1 MPHDSVYYRHCQVWM
16 TPSGRFLGPARP
28 AIDGE
33 DGFRREHM
41 YPQFFGFDKLPFRL
55 RPDPDFLYSGH
66 EYLRA
71 RAKLIDDLRGKS
83 RIVLLSGPAGVGK
96 TLLLEEVL
104 REVGGQFR
112 LCRIN
117 QPHISATELLQAL
130 LLQLGGPSADG
141 DADRTRPFAE
151 LAASLGTAAREAAPL
166 LIIDDAQWLAGATL
180 RAFGDILARAPRLK
194 LLLAFRPGLELRAEN
209 FAARAGLSE
218 KPRQIELHPFS
229 AEATK
234 SYIERRLA
242 VAGGAGKELFE
253 ADAYAV
259 IHQHTDGAARLINVL
274 CDAALHAACMRASGH
289 VGPAEISLATQ
300 DSRWPEAVARDKAMP
315 SAPAESEAQAIAPT
329 APTTHARL
337 LVSRGAVEIAAW
349 PLTPGRLSIGRA
361 ADNEVQ
367 LEARYISRHHCRV
380 ETVGDVSTIE
390 DLGSVNGI
398 SVNGKSVKHHI
409 LQHEDEISL
418 GEHALT
424 YLVN

>member
-1 MPHDSVYYRHCQVWM
+1 
-16 TPSGRFLGPARP
+16 
-28 AIDGE
+28 
-33 DGFRREHM
+33 M

-55 RPDPDFLYSGH
+55 RPDPDFLYSGQ

-71 RAKLIDDLRGKS
+71 RTTLIDDLRGKS

-96 TLLLEEVL
+96 TLLLEDAL
-104 REVGGQFR
+104 REVGGQFS

-117 QPHISATELLQAL
+117 QPRISATELLQAL
-130 LLQLGGPSADG
+130 LLQLGAPSPDG
-141 DADRTRPFAE
+141 DADRVRPFAE
-151 LAASLGTAAREAAPL
+151 LAASLGTATREAAPL
-166 LIIDDAQWLAGATL
+166 LIIDDAQWLNGATL

-194 LLLAFRPGLELRAEN
+194 ILLAFRPGLELRAET
-209 FAARAGLSE
+209 FAARAGFSE

-253 ADAYAV
+253 ADAYAM
-259 IHQHTDGAARLINVL
+259 IHQHTGGAARLINVL
-274 CDAALHAACMRASGH
+274 CDAALHTACMRASGH

-300 DSRWPEAVARDKAMP
+300 DSRWPEAVARDKAIP
-315 SAPAESEAQAIAPT
+315 SAAAESEAPPAA
-329 APTTHARL
+329 AAAAHARL
-337 LVSRGAVEIAAW
+337 LVSRGSVEIASW
-349 PLTPGRLSIGRA
+349 PLTPGRISIGRA

-367 LEARYISRHHCRV
+367 LEARYISRHHCLV

-398 SVNGKSVKHHI
+398 SVNGKPVKHHI
-409 LQHEDEISL
+409 LQHEDRIAL

>member
-1 MPHDSVYYRHCQVWM
+1 
-16 TPSGRFLGPARP
+16 
-28 AIDGE
+28 
-33 DGFRREHM
+33 M

-55 RPDPDFLYSGH
+55 RPDPDFLYSGQ

-71 RAKLIDDLRGKS
+71 RTKLIDDLRGKS

-96 TLLLEEVL
+96 TLLLEDVL
-104 REVGGQFR
+104 REVGGQFG

-130 LLQLGGPSADG
+130 LLQLGAPSPDG
-141 DADRTRPFAE
+141 DADRVRPFAE
-151 LAASLGTAAREAAPL
+151 LAASLGTVTREAAPL

-194 LLLAFRPGLELRAEN
+194 ILLVFRQGLELRAET
-209 FAARAGLSE
+209 FAARAGFSE

-253 ADAYAV
+253 ADAYAM
-259 IHQHTDGAARLINVL
+259 IHQHTGGAARLINVL

-300 DSRWPEAVARDKAMP
+300 DSRWPEAVARDKAIP
-315 SAPAESEAQAIAPT
+315 SAAAESEAPPAA
-329 APTTHARL
+329 AAAHARL

-349 PLTPGRLSIGRA
+349 PLTPGRISIGRA

-367 LEARYISRHHCRV
+367 LEARYISRHHCLV
-380 ETVGDVSTIE
+380 ETVGEVSTIE

-398 SVNGKSVKHHI
+398 SVNGKPVKHHI
-409 LQHEDEISL
+409 LQHEDRIAL

>member
-55 RPDPDFLYSGH
+55 RPDPDFLYSGQ

-71 RAKLIDDLRGKS
+71 RTKLIDDLRGKS

-96 TLLLEEVL
+96 TLLLEDVL
-104 REVGGQFR
+104 REVGGQFA

-130 LLQLGGPSADG
+130 LLQLGAPSADG
-141 DADRTRPFAE
+141 DADRVRPFAE
-151 LAASLGTAAREAAPL
+151 LAAALGTAAREALPL
-166 LIIDDAQWLAGATL
+166 LIIDEAQWLAGATL

-194 LLLAFRPGLELRAEN
+194 ILLAFRHGLELRAEN

-253 ADAYAV
+253 ADAYAM
-259 IHQHTDGAARLINVL
+259 IHRHTDGAARLINVL

-300 DSRWPEAVARDKAMP
+300 DSRWPEAVARDKAIP
-315 SAPAESEAQAIAPT
+315 NAPAA
-329 APTTHARL
+329 HARL
-337 LVSRGAVEIAAW
+337 IVTRGAVEIAAW

-361 ADNEVQ
+361 TDNEVQ
-367 LEARYISRHHCRV
+367 LEARYISRHHCMV
-380 ETVGDVSTIE
+380 ETVGDVSTVE

-398 SVNGKSVKHHI
+398 SVNGKPVKHHI
-409 LQHEDEISL
+409 LEHEDRIAL
-418 GEHALT
+418 GEHSLT

>member
-55 RPDPDFLYSGH
+55 RPDPDFLYSGQ

-71 RAKLIDDLRGKS
+71 RAKLIDELRGKS

-96 TLLLEEVL
+96 TLLLEDVL
-104 REVGGQFR
+104 REVGGQFA
-112 LCRIN
+112 LGRIN

-130 LLQLGGPSADG
+130 LLQLGAPTADG
-141 DADRTRPFAE
+141 DAGRVRPFAE
-151 LAASLGTAAREAAPL
+151 LAASLGTATREAAPL
-166 LIIDDAQWLAGATL
+166 LIIDDAQWLAGATV

-194 LLLAFRPGLELRAEN
+194 ILLAFRHGLALRAEN
-209 FAARAGLSE
+209 FAARAGLPE

-253 ADAYAV
+253 ADAYAM
-259 IHQHTDGAARLINVL
+259 IHQHTGGAARLINVL
-274 CDAALHAACMRASGH
+274 CDAALHTACMRASGH

-300 DSRWPEAVARDKAMP
+300 DSRWPEAVARDKAIP
-315 SAPAESEAQAIAPT
+315 DAAAEDEAPPAAHAAPAA
-329 APTTHARL
+329 HARL
-337 LVSRGAVEIAAW
+337 VVSRGAVEIAAW

-361 ADNEVQ
+361 DDNEVQ
-367 LEARYISRHHCRV
+367 LEARYISRHHCTV

-398 SVNGKSVKHHI
+398 SVNGKLVKHHI
-409 LQHEDEISL
+409 LQHEDRIAL

>member
-1 MPHDSVYYRHCQVWM
+1 
-16 TPSGRFLGPARP
+16 
-28 AIDGE
+28 
-33 DGFRREHM
+33 M

-55 RPDPDFLYSGH
+55 RPDPDFLYSGQ

-71 RAKLIDDLRGKS
+71 RTTLIDDLRGKS

-96 TLLLEEVL
+96 TLLLEDAL
-104 REVGGQFR
+104 REVGGQFS

-130 LLQLGGPSADG
+130 LLQLGAPSPDG
-141 DADRTRPFAE
+141 DADRVRPFAE
-151 LAASLGTAAREAAPL
+151 LAASLGTATREAAPL
-166 LIIDDAQWLAGATL
+166 LIIDDAQWLNGATL

-194 LLLAFRPGLELRAEN
+194 ILLAFRPGLELRAET
-209 FAARAGLSE
+209 FAARAGFSE

-253 ADAYAV
+253 ADAYAM
-259 IHQHTDGAARLINVL
+259 IHQHTGGAARLINVL
-274 CDAALHAACMRASGH
+274 CDAALHTACMRASGH

-300 DSRWPEAVARDKAMP
+300 DSRWPEAVARDKAIP
-315 SAPAESEAQAIAPT
+315 SAAAESEAPPAA
-329 APTTHARL
+329 AAAHARL

-349 PLTPGRLSIGRA
+349 PLTPGRISIGRA

-367 LEARYISRHHCRV
+367 LEARYISRHHCLV

-398 SVNGKSVKHHI
+398 SVNGKPVKHHI
-409 LQHEDEISL
+409 LQHEDRIAL

>member
-1 MPHDSVYYRHCQVWM
+1 MDDA
-16 TPSGRFLGPARP
+16 ARP
-28 AIDGE
+28 ALEAGAAGNRGGAIGE
-33 DGFRREHM
+33 DGFRREYM

-55 RPDPDFLYSGH
+55 RPDPDFRYSGH

-71 RAKLIDDLRGKS
+71 RSKVLDDLRGKS
-83 RIVLLSGPAGVGK
+83 RVVLLTGPAGVGK

-104 REVGGQFR
+104 REIGGQFG

-130 LLQLGGPSADG
+130 LLQLGVPPADG
-141 DADRTRPFAE
+141 DADRVRPFAE
-151 LAASLGTAAREAAPL
+151 LAALLGSTAVREAAPL

-194 LLLAFRPGLELRAEN
+194 ILLAFRSGLELRIEN
-209 FAARAGLSE
+209 FASRTGIPE
-218 KPRQIELHPFS
+218 EPRQTELHPFS

-253 ADAYAV
+253 ADAYAM
-259 IHQHTDGAARLINVL
+259 IYQHTGGAARLINVL
-274 CDAALHAACMRASGH
+274 CDAALHAACLRASGH
-289 VGPAEISLATQ
+289 VGAAEISVATQ
-300 DSRWPEAVARDKAMP
+300 DSRWPEAVARDKASP
-315 SAPAESEAQAIAPT
+315 SAAVESEAAT
-329 APTTHARL
+329 APAAHARL
-337 LVSRGAVEIAAW
+337 LVTYGTEQIAAW
-349 PLTPGRLSIGRA
+349 PLRPGRLSIGRA

-367 LEARYISRHHCRV
+367 IEERYISRHHCLV
-380 ETVGDVSTIE
+380 VTVGNVSTIE

-398 SVNGKSVKHHI
+398 SVNGKAVKHHI
-409 LQHEDEISL
+409 LQHEDRIML